1 MYLEGSV
8 HDTSEYGELMRVY
21 TRKVQG
27 DRDSGNWIREAVAA
41 HEGHLIAYANRLL
54 SGDLG
59 RAREAVQDTFLK
71 LCKQPRT
78 RVEDRLA
85 QWLFTVCRNRCFE
98 IRRKEKR
105 MTTLENSQL
114 ESMSVE
120 FPHPAEG
127 LQREEDLSQVRELI
141 KSLPERQ
148 QEVVRLKFQ
157 NGLSYKDISGITELS
172 VSNVGFLLH
181 QAVKAIR
188 IGINPDAGLAPTT

>member
-1 MYLEGSV
+1 MKAD
-8 HDTSEYGELMRVY
+8 HT
-21 TRKVQG
+21 TG
-27 DRDSGNWIREAVAA
+27 DESRDSRDWIREALKF
-41 HEGHLIAYANRLL
+41 HESHLIAYASRLL

-71 LCKQPRT
+71 LCRQPRGK
-78 RVEDRLA
+78 VEDRLA

-98 IRRKEKR
+98 ILRKEKR
-105 MTTLENSQL
+105 MTTLETSHL

-120 FPHPAEG
+120 QPHPAEA
-127 LQREEDLSQVRELI
+127 LQREDDLSRVRELI

-172 VSNVGFLLH
+172 VSNVGLLLH

-188 IGINPDAGLAPTT
+188 KGINPDAGFAPTS

>member
-1 MYLEGSV
+1 
-8 HDTSEYGELMRVY
+8 MRVDH
-21 TRKVQG
+21 TTQRD
-27 DRDSGNWIREAVAA
+27 DRDSGNWIREAVKA

-59 RAREAVQDTFLK
+59 RGREAVQDTFLK
-71 LCKQPRT
+71 LCRQPREK
-78 RVEDRLA
+78 VEDGLA

-98 IRRKEKR
+98 ILRKEKR
-105 MTTLENSQL
+105 MTTLETSHL

-120 FPHPAEG
+120 QPHPAET
-127 LQREEDLSQVRELI
+127 LQREDDLTRVRELI

-157 NGLSYKDISGITELS
+157 NGLSYRDISGVTELS
-172 VSNVGFLLH
+172 VSNVGLLLH

-188 IGINPDAGLAPTT
+188 KGINPDAVLAPTT